1 MSGLYGESLA
11 DGSERGTFLF
21 FRSPKLNLDRD
32 QVEKVVLNAIVR
44 GTESTKSQS
53 VDLYVNGESVGVGPA
68 REFNNAVKEDG
79 SKYTQAFYNTYDI
92 TDNIKNGD
100 NVISAVAYNRDTN
113 NRAFLAQATVFYK
126 DGTKEVLT
134 NSATDGWKVLDG
146 TAAFG
151 DTGREIGNW

>member
-1 MSGLYGESLA
+1 M
-11 DGSERGTFLF
+11 
-21 FRSPKLNLDRD
+21 
-32 QVEKVVLNAIVR
+32 
-44 GTESTKSQS
+44 
-53 VDLYVNGESVGVGPA
+53 NGESVGVGPA
-68 REFNNAVKEDG
+68 REFNNARKEDG

-134 NSATDGWKVLDG
+134 NSATCLLYTSWKTCLCIKFRWVSRTVSVFSSRPYG
-146 TAAFG
+146 TGF
-151 DTGREIGNW
+151 